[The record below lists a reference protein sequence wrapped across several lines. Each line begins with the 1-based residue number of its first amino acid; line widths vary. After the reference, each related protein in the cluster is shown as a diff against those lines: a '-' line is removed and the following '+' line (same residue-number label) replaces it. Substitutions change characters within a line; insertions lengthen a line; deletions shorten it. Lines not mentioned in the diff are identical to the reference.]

1 MRVADP
7 RDFRE
12 QISRAKL
19 RHVWISGN
27 VRHRGDF
34 DVDFIMLF
42 LLLPQVLRGRR
53 GKLFA
58 QKRRGAGWHRKHDW
72 RIQTCVCVCVCVY
85 IYISLKLSEN
95 CLEVVCAGI
104 YFDLP
109 NG

>member
-34 DVDFIMLF
+34 DVDFIVSF
-42 LLLPQVLRGRR
+42 RLLLREVLRGRR

-58 QKRRGAGWHRKHDW
+58 QKRRGAGCHRKHDW
-72 RIQTCVCVCVCVY
+72 RIQTCV
-85 IYISLKLSEN
+85 IYIFIFQVVFLLSLT
-95 CLEVVCAGI
+95 CLCRNI
-104 YFDLP
+104 F
-109 NG
+109 